1 MGRNSDISGD
11 THQGGV
17 FMITLYDRYETGFL
31 DNGLGILSC
40 FDAEVEE
47 ELNGI
52 FRLTFKLPDNDRLGK
67 FIVTGAT
74 LRADVPGSLQPF
86 RIWSVKNLDGI
97 LNVTAYHISFDLY
110 FTLIEDKNLVDLGS
124 SAALTRLLEDT
135 PFTAI
140 SDVTTTASA
149 RVVRKSVQQA
159 IFGDDDNS
167 FLPRWG
173 GEFIRDGFIL
183 NARNFRGRTFL
194 QNPVAIRVGK
204 NLVSYE
210 SDEDESTYF
219 NRIMPIGFDGLLL
232 PEKYVDR
239 PGIDLNDIRMV
250 TVEYSDIK
258 AIVDPANPGED
269 ELPLA
274 DAEQAMRDRVAADF
288 IAGKWDTRVN
298 YRVSFVDLSK
308 TEEYKNIAVLETRYL
323 GDELKVIRSYEKKAI
338 SDPEIARNEIIA
350 RVVSYRFDPLNKEYL
365 SMELGNFREKPMNII
380 SKLEIVAITVSELSQ
395 RQVTEQHIT
404 DLITSAVGGKVDAY
418 NGSLYAMDTDDPLT
432 AQIVAVFNR
441 NGMGFSSTGVNG
453 PFVYGFT
460 RDGVILGSM
469 LLADSVTVNK
479 LNPDVGQ
486 NLDLSSN
493 TSINLKVT
501 EAIDN
506 IQIGVNNLIK
516 DANIVNAVGTM
527 DKTRYLVDGT
537 ITHTNAQTT
546 GGFYFTLTGLKP
558 NKEYVLGFKAT
569 ALSGALINM
578 GGSNDS
584 AWDVN
589 EVYFDG
595 VKQVGTWKSI
605 HAFTGGEVMVKFTTS
620 ATVADSHR
628 IYIQPNYNLT
638 DTVTAKIEKLRM
650 FDGHY
655 LHSVWE
661 RNPDDPIKTLTVTVK
676 SDGMYVDDGTS
687 PVIARH
693 TADGLRII
701 ERSSGNNIATYTGD
715 GSEVDFLRVN
725 RISSMVVG
733 TKMPWTRNVYV
744 ASTPTGDGTGRDAS
758 NKSSSVEVALKT
770 ALDGATDLQYNAQ
783 INVNIAGAVNE
794 DVLIHGI
801 GGMGVINLIGAYG
814 TTQINGSI
822 QIRDTT
828 VPVKINGV
836 TALGVDS
843 SDLAL
848 IHASGL
854 CNVQVENCR
863 IDGANTKKGFGAY
876 HGAIL
881 RIKTCPVVNCT
892 VAYDASSMSQIFVYD
907 TYGQGNVLLM
917 FAQDMAR
924 IGVFYR
930 KPNATTVSSVANGG
944 EVIDTATATGSS
956 FSVTPPVWKATTRTF
971 SADLSSV
978 NMASGYVWANGKWTQ
993 GTRDGASQ
1001 KGVADF
1007 GLNIKTWLESAGGYQ
1022 NISSVIIKARRN
1034 LSSGSSAPVSLK
1046 IGSPSAQTL
1055 PAVGYGATS
1064 QATLIA
1070 ALVTAMTSGA
1080 LKLNSTTTATADYA
1094 AYDLVE
1100 IIVTA
1105 EKKA

>member
-1 MGRNSDISGD
+1 
-11 THQGGV
+11 
-17 FMITLYDRYETGFL
+17 MIRLFAANETTFDHYETVLTNVLSFESEEEENGIYFCEMTCPLDDRIEEGKILKAPTPRGEQLFRIIKVKKSLPAMTLYVYGRHISYDLLNNMVLDVRPTDTTQNNALAAILGGTEYAHGFTG
-31 DNGLGILSC
+31 SS
-40 FDAEVEE
+40 
-47 ELNGI
+47 
-52 FRLTFKLPDNDRLGK
+52 
-67 FIVTGAT
+67 
-74 LRADVPGSLQPF
+74 DVPG
-86 RIWSVKNLDGI
+86 
-97 LNVTAYHISFDLY
+97 LNTANY
-110 FTLIEDKNLVDLGS
+110 
-124 SAALTRLLEDT
+124 
-135 PFTAI
+135 
-140 SDVTTTASA
+140 
-149 RVVRKSVQQA
+149 VRM
-159 IFGDDDNS
+159 
-167 FLPRWG
+167 
-173 GEFIRDGFIL
+173 
-183 NARNFRGRTFL
+183 
-194 QNPVAIRVGK
+194 NPVAAIMGSQDNSALNLWGGFLKRNNFTIQVLATSPDKGYEVRFGK
-204 NLVSYE
+204 NLLGA
-210 SDEDESTYF
+210 DEELDMTEAVTRFYPTVV
-219 NRIMPIGFDGLLL
+219 IEEPTVTAL
-232 PEKYVDR
+232 PEKYVDS
-239 PGIDLNDIRMV
+239 PLINNYPYPIIR
-250 TVEYSDIK
+250 EYRIELTD
-258 AIVDPANPGED
+258 D
-269 ELPLA
+269 EKLLPTASIYQL
-274 DAEQAMRDRVAADF
+274 MRDRCNAQFALKADLP
-288 IAGKWDTRVN
+288 KVN
-298 YRVSFVDLSK
+298 YKIDFVELRK
-308 TEEYKNIAVLETRYL
+308 TEQYKDFAVLE
-323 GDELKVIRSYEKKAI
+323 ELDI
-338 SDPEIARNEIIA
+338 SDTVWVYVN
-350 RVVSYRFDPLNKEYL
+350 PLNLNMSARMIKYRHDGLHDRYL
-365 SMELGNFREKPMNII
+365 SMELGNFKP
-380 SKLEIVAITVSELSQ
+380 KLTNQKTEFIKLVNDATKELTDGTITAMLKDAVDRIQGNLGGNVVTITNNGKPVAT
-395 RQVTEQHIT
+395 
-404 DLITSAVGGKVDAY
+404 AY
-418 NGSLYAMDTDDPLT
+418 MDTDDVNT
-432 AQIVAVFNR
+432 ANEYIIINNQGIAFGKNGLNNPPELAIDIDGSIVGQSAFFRSITTNLI
-441 NGMGFSSTGVNG
+441 SSE
-453 PFVYGFT
+453 
-460 RDGVILGSM
+460 L
-469 LLADSVTVNK
+469 
-479 LNPDVGQ
+479 GQ

-687 PVIARH
+687 PVVARH

-783 INVNIAGAVNE
+783 INVNIAGVVNE

-881 RIKTCPVVNCT
+881 RIKKCPVVNCT

-993 GTRDGASQ
+993 GTQDGASQ

-1034 LSSGSSAPVSLK
+1034 LSSGGSAPVSLK
-1046 IGSPSAQTL
+1046 IGSPSAQTI

-1080 LKLNSTTTATADYA
+1080 LRLESTTTATADYA